1 MRKITIVCVGTIK
14 EKYFSDA
21 INEYKKRLSRFCEF
35 AILELGESRLFKEN
49 QSEISAVIQD
59 EGDRILEK
67 LKGKRVISLAV
78 EGETISSEQFADLV
92 AQESDL
98 GELYLVVGGS
108 YGLDNRVK
116 NLGKKISFGRM
127 TLPHQL
133 MRVVLTEQI
142 YRAMTILNNVTYH
155 K

>member
-1 MRKITIVCVGTIK
+1 MRKITIVCIGSIK
-14 EKYFSDA
+14 EKYFVDA
-21 INEYKKRLSRFCEF
+21 INEYKKRLSRFCDF
-35 AILELGESRLFKEN
+35 SIIELTESRLYRDN
-49 QSEISAVIQD
+49 QSEISAVIAD
-59 EGDRILEK
+59 EGSKILEK

-78 EGETISSEQFADLV
+78 EGELVSSERFADVV

-98 GELYLVVGGS
+98 GELCFVIGGS
-108 YGLDNRVK
+108 YGLDSRIK
-116 NLGKKISFGRM
+116 NLGKSISFGRV

-142 YRAMTILNNVTYH
+142 YRAMTILNNITYH

>member
-1 MRKITIVCVGTIK
+1 MRKITIVCVGSIK
-14 EKYFSDA
+14 DKFFVDA
-21 INEYKKRLSRFCEF
+21 IGEYKKRLSRFCDF
-35 AILELGESRLFKEN
+35 SIIELPESRLFKDN
-49 QSEISAVIQD
+49 QSEISAVVED
-59 EGDRILEK
+59 EGNRILEK
-67 LKGKRVISLAV
+67 LKNKRVISLAV
-78 EGETISSEQFADLV
+78 EGEAVSSEQFADLV

-98 GELYLVVGGS
+98 GELCFVIGGS

-116 NLGKKISFGRM
+116 NLGKKVSFGRM

-142 YRAMTILNNVTYH
+142 YRAMTILNNITYH

>member
-35 AILELGESRLFKEN
+35 SILELGESRLFKEN

>member
-14 EKYFSDA
+14 EKYFTDA
-21 INEYKKRLSRFCEF
+21 INEYKKRLGRFCEF

-49 QSEISAVIQD
+49 QSEISAVVRD

-78 EGETISSEQFADLV
+78 EGETISSEHFAELV

-98 GELYLVVGGS
+98 GELCLVIGGS
-108 YGLDNRVK
+108 YGLDSRVK
-116 NLGKKISFGRM
+116 NLGKKISFGKM